1 MLGEL
6 RGRPSAAVVPEQPG
20 GKPPHRLHRL
30 GDFARAA
37 RMMARQHPWA
47 ATLLFSRPSVAPDSV
62 RAIDLIYQELLDA
75 GVPEPEVPRLER
87 LLSTF
92 ILGYAASETG
102 SRFGAARVDP
112 RKRRNQLPE
121 GALPGH
127 TRLARWLRRQVAW
140 EAA

>member
-20 GKPPHRLHRL
+20 GRPPHRLHRL

-62 RAIDLIYQELLDA
+62 RAIDLIYEELLDA
-75 GVPEPEVPRLER
+75 GVPEPEAPTLQRLP
-87 LLSTF
+87 TPF
-92 ILGYAASETG
+92 VLGYAAPE
-102 SRFGAARVDP
+102 P
-112 RKRRNQLPE
+112 RATVGPR
-121 GALPGH
+121 
-127 TRLARWLRRQVAW
+127 T
-140 EAA
+140 